1 VNLIDPDV
9 EGLTGKSFRIIIN
22 NGKNGILQSKLWKE
36 LDLTSRDG
44 SRLAI
49 RLEKRSL
56 IKREKILKNGRWTYK
71 LFAVKLPVGT
81 QTIEQ
86 APCLTCPVEHMCS
99 VDAYYSP
106 NSCNL
111 IENWIV
117 VSFNTATPQQE
128 EQHNQQ
134 LSMQGIVPH
143 QEDVLHQENELI
155 RDANEAE
162 LLVSESKS
170 FLANQQSNGAQ
181 AHDRSCEMVISSE
194 MIFGRGALRGVRR

>member
-1 VNLIDPDV
+1 MKLNDADV

-22 NGKNGILQSKLWKE
+22 NGKDGILQSKLWKE

-44 SRLAI
+44 SRVAI
-49 RLEKRSL
+49 RLEKRAL

-81 QTIEQ
+81 QSIEQ

-111 IENWIV
+111 IENWIL
-117 VSFNTATPQQE
+117 VSFDAATQQQE
-128 EQHNQQ
+128 EPSHQYHSEQK
-134 LSMQGIVPH
+134 IVTQRQDDRIKH
-143 QEDVLHQENELI
+143 DINED
-155 RDANEAE
+155 D
-162 LLVSESKS
+162 LLVSESKIITDK
-170 FLANQQSNGAQ
+170 ATIEKGKN
-181 AHDRSCEMVISSE
+181 
-194 MIFGRGALRGVRR
+194 

>member
-1 VNLIDPDV
+1 MNLIDPDV

-36 LDLTSRDG
+36 LELTSRDG

-99 VDAYYSP
+99 VDGYYSP

-117 VSFNTATPQQE
+117 VSFNNATPQQE

-134 LSMQGIVPH
+134 LSMQEIVAD
-143 QEDVLHQENELI
+143 EELVLHQENEFI
-155 RDANEAE
+155 RDTNEAK

-170 FLANQQSNGAQ
+170 SFLGKPSIEKKVVKG
-181 AHDRSCEMVISSE
+181 DEFI
-194 MIFGRGALRGVRR
+194 GVLK

>member
-1 VNLIDPDV
+1 VNLIDPDI
-9 EGLTGKSFRIIIN
+9 EGLTGKGFRIIIN

-99 VDAYYSP
+99 VDGYYSP

-134 LSMQGIVPH
+134 LSMQEIVPN
-143 QEDVLHQENELI
+143 QEVVLHQENELI
-155 RDANEAE
+155 RDAKEAE

-170 FLANQQSNGAQ
+170 FLANHQSKKVVKG
-181 AHDRSCEMVISSE
+181 DDGEFI
-194 MIFGRGALRGVRR
+194 GVSK

>member
-1 VNLIDPDV
+1 MNLIDPDV

-49 RLEKRSL
+49 RLEKKSL

-71 LFAVKLPVGT
+71 LFAVKLPIGT

-99 VDAYYSP
+99 VDGYYSP

-134 LSMQGIVPH
+134 LSMQEIVPN
-143 QEDVLHQENELI
+143 QEVVLHQENELI
-155 RDANEAE
+155 RDANEEE
-162 LLVSESKS
+162 LLVSESMANHQSKKVVKS
-170 FLANQQSNGAQ
+170 DDGGIGLSK
-181 AHDRSCEMVISSE
+181 
-194 MIFGRGALRGVRR
+194 

>member
-99 VDAYYSP
+99 VDGYYSP

-128 EQHNQQ
+128 EQDNQQ
-134 LSMQGIVPH
+134 LSMQEIVPN
-143 QEDVLHQENELI
+143 QEVVLHQENELI
-155 RDANEAE
+155 RDANEVE

-170 FLANQQSNGAQ
+170 FLANHQSKKVVKSDNG
-181 AHDRSCEMVISSE
+181 EI
-194 MIFGRGALRGVRR
+194 IGVSK

>member
-1 VNLIDPDV
+1 VKLNDADV

-22 NGKNGILQSKLWKE
+22 NGKDGILQSQLWKE

-44 SRLAI
+44 SRVAI

-56 IKREKILKNGRWTYK
+56 IKREKILENGRWTYK

-81 QTIEQ
+81 QTIED

-111 IENWIV
+111 IENWTL
-117 VSFNTATPQQE
+117 VSFDSATQQE
-128 EQHNQQ
+128 EQHQIHPVQ
-134 LSMQGIVPH
+134 EIVSEH
-143 QEDVLHQENELI
+143 QDDPI
-155 RDANEAE
+155 RSNVNEAE

-170 FLANQQSNGAQ
+170 SMAKQQSNKLL
-181 AHDRSCEMVISSE
+181 EINKK
-194 MIFGRGALRGVRR
+194 

>member
-1 VNLIDPDV
+1 VNLIDPDI

-99 VDAYYSP
+99 VDGYYSP

-128 EQHNQQ
+128 EQDNQQ
-134 LSMQGIVPH
+134 LSMQEIVPN
-143 QEDVLHQENELI
+143 QEVVLHQENELI
-155 RDANEAE
+155 RDANEVE

-170 FLANQQSNGAQ
+170 FLANHQSKKVVKSDNG
-181 AHDRSCEMVISSE
+181 EI
-194 MIFGRGALRGVRR
+194 IGVSK

>member
-1 VNLIDPDV
+1 MKLNDADV

-22 NGKNGILQSKLWKE
+22 NGKDGILQSKLWKE

-44 SRLAI
+44 SRVAI
-49 RLEKRSL
+49 RLEKRAL

-86 APCLTCPVEHMCS
+86 APCLTCTVEHMCS

-111 IENWIV
+111 IENWIL
-117 VSFNTATPQQE
+117 VSFDAATQQQE
-128 EQHNQQ
+128 E
-134 LSMQGIVPH
+134 P
-143 QEDVLHQENELI
+143 LHQKHSGQEIIPQRQDDPI
-155 RDANEAE
+155 RRDVNEAE

-170 FLANQQSNGAQ
+170 SLAKQQSKKVLKIN
-181 AHDRSCEMVISSE
+181 EK
-194 MIFGRGALRGVRR
+194 

>member
-1 VNLIDPDV
+1 VKLNDADV

-22 NGKNGILQSKLWKE
+22 NGKDGILQSKLWKE

-44 SRLAI
+44 SRVAI
-49 RLEKRSL
+49 RLEKRAL

-71 LFAVKLPVGT
+71 LFAAKLPVGT
-81 QTIEQ
+81 QSIEQ

-111 IENWIV
+111 IENWILA
-117 VSFNTATPQQE
+117 SFDTANNQE
-128 EQHNQQ
+128 EP
-134 LSMQGIVPH
+134 MP
-143 QEDVLHQENELI
+143 QEHSAQELVS
-155 RDANEAE
+155 RPQDEAE

-170 FLANQQSNGAQ
+170 SLAKQQSKKVLKIN
-181 AHDRSCEMVISSE
+181 EK
-194 MIFGRGALRGVRR
+194 

>member
-1 VNLIDPDV
+1 MNLIDPDV

-49 RLEKRSL
+49 RLEKKSL

-71 LFAVKLPVGT
+71 LFAVKLPIGT

-99 VDAYYSP
+99 VDSYYSP

-117 VSFNTATPQQE
+117 VSFNTATPQHE

-134 LSMQGIVPH
+134 LSMQEIVPN
-143 QEDVLHQENELI
+143 QEVVLHQENELI
-155 RDANEAE
+155 RDANEEE

-170 FLANQQSNGAQ
+170 FLTNHQSKKVVKSDDGGIIGL
-181 AHDRSCEMVISSE
+181 SK
-194 MIFGRGALRGVRR
+194 

>member
-1 VNLIDPDV
+1 VKLNDADV

-22 NGKNGILQSKLWKE
+22 NGKDGILQSQLWKE

-44 SRLAI
+44 SRVAI

-56 IKREKILKNGRWTYK
+56 IKREKILENGRWTFK

-81 QTIEQ
+81 QTIEE

-111 IENWIV
+111 IENWIL
-117 VSFNTATPQQE
+117 VSFDSATQQE
-128 EQHNQQ
+128 EPHQKHPVQE
-134 LSMQGIVPH
+134 IVPEH
-143 QEDVLHQENELI
+143 QDDPTRSNV
-155 RDANEAE
+155 NEAE

-170 FLANQQSNGAQ
+170 SMAKQQSNKLLKIN
-181 AHDRSCEMVISSE
+181 EK
-194 MIFGRGALRGVRR
+194 

>member
-1 VNLIDPDV
+1 MNLIDPDV

-99 VDAYYSP
+99 VDGYYSP

-117 VSFNTATPQQE
+117 VSFNNATPQQE

-134 LSMQGIVPH
+134 LSMQEIVPN
-143 QEDVLHQENELI
+143 QEIVLHQENELI

-170 FLANQQSNGAQ
+170 FLANHQSKKVVKSDDG
-181 AHDRSCEMVISSE
+181 EFI
-194 MIFGRGALRGVRR
+194 GVSK

>member
-1 VNLIDPDV
+1 MLTIISRGYLIEMSDIDV

-22 NGKNGILQSKLWKE
+22 NGKEGILQSKLWKE

-44 SRLAI
+44 SRVAI

-56 IKREKILKNGRWTYK
+56 IKREKVLQDGRWTYK

-81 QTIEQ
+81 ETIEQ

-111 IENWIV
+111 IENWTLI
-117 VSFNTATPQQE
+117 SYNTATEPHYHCEESSPQDI
-128 EQHNQQ
+128 
-134 LSMQGIVPH
+134 LPRI
-143 QEDVLHQENELI
+143 QENELSHNI
-155 RDANEAE
+155 SEAQ
-162 LLVSESKS
+162 LVVNESKTT
-170 FLANQQSNGAQ
+170 SNSLNTNL
-181 AHDRSCEMVISSE
+181 DSREYVLS
-194 MIFGRGALRGVRR
+194 

>member
-1 VNLIDPDV
+1 
-9 EGLTGKSFRIIIN
+9 
-22 NGKNGILQSKLWKE
+22 
-36 LDLTSRDG
+36 
-44 SRLAI
+44 
-49 RLEKRSL
+49 
-56 IKREKILKNGRWTYK
+56 LKNGRWTYK

-99 VDAYYSP
+99 IDSYYSP

-111 IENWIV
+111 IENWI

-134 LSMQGIVPH
+134 LSMQEIVAD
-143 QEDVLHQENELI
+143 EELVLRQENELL

-170 FLANQQSNGAQ
+170 SFLGKPSI
-181 AHDRSCEMVISSE
+181 EKK
-194 MIFGRGALRGVRR
+194 

>member
-1 VNLIDPDV
+1 MKLNDADV

-22 NGKNGILQSKLWKE
+22 NGKDGILQSKLWKE

-44 SRLAI
+44 SRVAI
-49 RLEKRSL
+49 RLEKRAL

-71 LFAVKLPVGT
+71 LFAAKLPVGT
-81 QTIEQ
+81 QSIEQ

-111 IENWIV
+111 IENWILA
-117 VSFNTATPQQE
+117 SFDTANNQE
-128 EQHNQQ
+128 EP
-134 LSMQGIVPH
+134 MP
-143 QEDVLHQENELI
+143 QEHSAQELVS
-155 RDANEAE
+155 RPQDEAE

-170 FLANQQSNGAQ
+170 SLAKQQSKKVLKIN
-181 AHDRSCEMVISSE
+181 EK
-194 MIFGRGALRGVRR
+194 

>member
-1 VNLIDPDV
+1 MKLNDADV

-22 NGKNGILQSKLWKE
+22 NGKDGILQSQLWKE

-44 SRLAI
+44 SRVAI

-56 IKREKILKNGRWTYK
+56 IKREKILENGRWTYK

-81 QTIEQ
+81 QTIEE

-111 IENWIV
+111 IENWTL
-117 VSFNTATPQQE
+117 VSFDSATQQE
-128 EQHNQQ
+128 EQHQEHHVQ
-134 LSMQGIVPH
+134 EIVSEH
-143 QEDVLHQENELI
+143 QEDPI
-155 RDANEAE
+155 RSNVNEAE

-170 FLANQQSNGAQ
+170 SMAKQHSNKLL
-181 AHDRSCEMVISSE
+181 EINK
-194 MIFGRGALRGVRR
+194 

>member
-99 VDAYYSP
+99 VDGYYSP

-117 VSFNTATPQQE
+117 VSFNAATPQQE
-128 EQHNQQ
+128 EQRNQE
-134 LSMQGIVPH
+134 LSMQEIVPN
-143 QEDVLHQENELI
+143 QEIVLHQENEI
-155 RDANEAE
+155 MRDANEAE

-170 FLANQQSNGAQ
+170 FLANHQSKKVVKSDDG
-181 AHDRSCEMVISSE
+181 EI
-194 MIFGRGALRGVRR
+194 IGVSK

>member
-1 VNLIDPDV
+1 MNLIDPDV

-99 VDAYYSP
+99 VDGYYSP

-111 IENWIV
+111 IENWIL

-134 LSMQGIVPH
+134 LSMQEIVPN
-143 QEDVLHQENELI
+143 QEIVLHQENEI
-155 RDANEAE
+155 TRDTNEAE

-170 FLANQQSNGAQ
+170 FLANHQSKKLVESDDG
-181 AHDRSCEMVISSE
+181 EI
-194 MIFGRGALRGVRR
+194 IGVSK